1 MATFSN
7 VVLNSAKVAI
17 AGGAVYYTVK
27 QGVWSDTGEGSA
39 ALENVRET
47 ILPATATEYISKIP
61 SPGKAVTSGLG
72 IWNGGVQSVFHF
84 VADVPSNIKYYSK
97 AAAGEV
103 VAAVKGGASQS

>member
-7 VVLNSAKVAI
+7 VVINSAKVAI
-17 AGGAVYYTVK
+17 TGGAVYYTVK

-61 SPGKAVTSGLG
+61 SPGNAITSGLG
-72 IWNGGVQSVFHF
+72 MWNGGVQTMFNF
-84 VADVPSNIKYYSK
+84 IANIPSNVKYYSK
-97 AAAGEV
+97 LAVTEAV
-103 VAAVKGGASQS
+103 SVVKGS